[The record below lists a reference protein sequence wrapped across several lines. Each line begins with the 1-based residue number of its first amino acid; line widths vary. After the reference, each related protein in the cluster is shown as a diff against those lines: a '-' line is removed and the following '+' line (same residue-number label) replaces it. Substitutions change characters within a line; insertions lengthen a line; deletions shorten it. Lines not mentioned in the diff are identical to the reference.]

1 MNTIISPV
9 DLHTALQ
16 QPQHSI
22 VLLDC
27 RFTLGNSEAGASAY
41 QNEHL
46 PDAHYLDLEKDLS
59 SAAASLGGRHP
70 LPDVQKLAQSSAA

>member
-1 MNTIISPV
+1 MNTIISPA

-27 RFTLGNSEAGASAY
+27 RFTLGKPEAGADAY

-46 PDAHYLDLEKDLS
+46 PDAHYLDLEKICPLWLLLTEADTRCPMFKSSLRS
-59 SAAASLGGRHP
+59 SAA
-70 LPDVQKLAQSSAA
+70 

>member
-46 PDAHYLDLEKDLS
+46 PDAHYLDLEKICLLQLLLS
-59 SAAASLGGRHP
+59 EADTRCLTFKS
-70 LPDVQKLAQSSAA
+70 